1 MRMANRSLGVSAFLL
16 DFVCA
21 VTFGVAAVPVM
32 PSAAI
37 LPSGSCCLLTA
48 FLELPHP
55 VTKATVTT
63 AMNIAVKNF
72 LIMSI

>member
-1 MRMANRSLGVSAFLL
+1 MRIVNRSLAVSTFLL
-16 DFVCA
+16 AFDCA
-21 VTFGVAAVPVM
+21 VTIGVAAEPVM

-37 LPSGSCCLLTA
+37 LPSGICCLLTA

-55 VTKATVTT
+55 VTKATVAP

-72 LIMSI
+72 LIISI